1 MLVKF
6 VIDLTS
12 ACGFE
17 VVVVVVLS
25 VFTARFSMKACT
37 SASICDG
44 TLIVDVMISYLFLG
58 VVIL

>member
-12 ACGFE
+12 ACGFGG
-17 VVVVVVLS
+17 VVLS

-44 TLIVDVMISYLFLG
+44 TLIVVD
-58 VVIL
+58 ILC

>member
-12 ACGFE
+12 ACGFGG
-17 VVVVVVLS
+17 VMVALS
-25 VFTARFSMKACT
+25 GFMARLSMKACT

-44 TLIVDVMISYLFLG
+44 TLIVVDILL
-58 VVIL
+58 VIVRD

>member
-12 ACGFE
+12 ACGFWG
-17 VVVVVVLS
+17 VMVALS
-25 VFTARFSMKACT
+25 GFIARLSMKAWM

-44 TLIVDVMISYLFLG
+44 TVIVVDDILL
-58 VVIL
+58 VITRD